1 MLQTLSPALQAILT
15 IAGPILVALVTG
27 WWSYAAGRRKTAVE
41 ATAAN
46 SGFSMLVTKLQ
57 EERVELTKIVDRQ
70 ADIMEEQSA
79 KISRLEG
86 EVRKLQRHIDRLE
99 KTMMKHDLDL
109 PSPPNE
115 G

>member
-1 MLQTLSPALQAILT
+1 MLGNLSPALQAILT

-41 ATAAN
+41 ATAAVN

-99 KTMMKHDLDL
+99 KTMMKHD
-109 PSPPNE
+109 
-115 G
+115 